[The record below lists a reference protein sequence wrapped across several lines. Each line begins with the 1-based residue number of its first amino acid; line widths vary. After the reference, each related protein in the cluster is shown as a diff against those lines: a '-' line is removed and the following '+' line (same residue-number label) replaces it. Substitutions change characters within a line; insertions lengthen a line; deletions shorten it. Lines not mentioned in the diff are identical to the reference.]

1 MEALLSKHTG
11 CGHTHAYPNY
21 CAAILF
27 VVDPHDTDRL
37 PEVQSVMVK
46 LLSEPELRDAV
57 LLVLANKM
65 VRCVDASAK
74 CATAGH

>member
-1 MEALLSKHTG
+1 M
-11 CGHTHAYPNY
+11 HAYPHY

-65 VRCVDASAK
+65 VRCADAHAR
-74 CATAGH
+74 A